1 MNGTGS
7 FQVIRV
13 YDPAIDFD
21 AIPQQDWDAF
31 ISNRDVS
38 LLGERWIEGRRPVVF
53 HCRPLTQSER
63 RDVRGKADADKAE
76 RAFAF
81 AVQRVDHLPTHDG
94 GRISWTRPSD
104 GGKPRALADDAL
116 ERFAEEDVMHVGTVI
131 IAASFSAPDRQL
143 FVPLRDTCR
152 DALTAVAVAYRRRPA
167 AQTDPSS
174 SSDES
179 SAPPKAP

>member
-1 MNGTGS
+1 MDGTGT
-7 FQVIRV
+7 FQIIRV

-21 AIPQQDWDAF
+21 AIPQDDWDRYV
-31 ISNRDVS
+31 STRDVK
-38 LLGERWIEGRRPVVF
+38 LLGEHWIEGSRPVVF

-81 AVQRVDHLPTHDG
+81 AVQRVDNLPTRG
-94 GRISWTRPSD
+94 GQRLAWVRPSD
-104 GGKPRALADDAL
+104 GGKPRALSDDAL
-116 ERFAEEDVMHVGTVI
+116 AQFAEEDVQHVGMVI

-152 DALTAVAVAYRRRPA
+152 DALTAVAVEYRRRRA
-167 AQTDPSS
+167 APTSASS

-179 SAPPKAP
+179 NAPPKAP

>member
-13 YDPAIDFD
+13 YDPAIDYD

-38 LLGERWIEGRRPVVF
+38 LLGEHWIEGRRPVVF

-94 GRISWTRPSD
+94 GRISWMTTRS
-104 GGKPRALADDAL
+104 
-116 ERFAEEDVMHVGTVI
+116 
-131 IAASFSAPDRQL
+131 
-143 FVPLRDTCR
+143 RDSRKKT
-152 DALTAVAVAYRRRPA
+152 
-167 AQTDPSS
+167 SS
-174 SSDES
+174 TSGW
-179 SAPPKAP
+179 